1 MQNIH
6 LQKYIYTHTKLT
18 CTIMPLIL
26 FGFNNIRLS
35 MLLHSSQQSFSRT
48 QRQSREWA
56 NSRKE
61 PSRCPL
67 SFWLFFMFP
76 STYVILYREQSKTF
90 PNKLSQTFFFQ
101 QLSSPLWHFF
111 GTALAQDICCFIY
124 HLTVI
129 AAPSTLSIRFSIP
142 HEPDQNNIK
151 GNQQPR

>member
-101 QLSSPLWHFF
+101 QLSSPLWHFIL
-111 GTALAQDICCFIY
+111 TTR
-124 HLTVI
+124 HLLLHI
-129 AAPSTLSIRFSIP
+129 SSHCNCSTFNTEHTIQYSPWTWS
-142 HEPDQNNIK
+142 K
-151 GNQQPR
+151 